1 MGSYWVKTPLFLKRL
16 LPKEL
21 IWDINNN
28 IPDSIYI
35 TFDDGPHPV
44 ATTFALEQLVLYNAH
59 ATFFCVGE
67 NVSKYPEVYQQILD
81 KGNNTGNHTY
91 NHLNGWK
98 TPNSIYINNI
108 DKASNLIKSNLFR
121 PPYGRIKLS
130 QIRKIIHN
138 KPDTRIYMWDILSGD
153 FDKNITPQ
161 QCADNVLQ
169 NLKPGSIIIFHDS
182 EKSYERMKIA
192 LPQVL
197 EYCKNNGLNMRSL
210 PS

>member
-44 ATTFALEQLVLYNAH
+44 ATTFALEQLELYNAH

-91 NHLNGWK
+91 NHINGWK